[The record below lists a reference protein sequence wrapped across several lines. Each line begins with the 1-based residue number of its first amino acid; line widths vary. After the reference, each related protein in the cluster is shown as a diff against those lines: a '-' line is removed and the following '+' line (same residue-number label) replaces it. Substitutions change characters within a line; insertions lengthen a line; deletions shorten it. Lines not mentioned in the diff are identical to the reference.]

1 MLVVLMLPS
10 SIDWTITMNATIVF
24 LKSLTSMLLAVAVMS
39 SVSKHAFGSDEAEA
53 ELIAIEKALAASVV
67 NFDFVALNTTY
78 ADDFIF
84 THSNG
89 SVDTKEDW
97 LTFLRSGNVSY
108 TERSVDSIEVEMHGN
123 IAVTTG
129 RMHIK
134 TNLIDPRRQEFTIW
148 YVRVYE
154 RRDDLWQLLSHRS
167 IQQETG
173 PLTD

>member
-1 MLVVLMLPS
+1 MSNNIHL
-10 SIDWTITMNATIVF
+10 TIVADIQ
-24 LKSLTSMLLAVAVMS
+24 SLAVP
-39 SVSKHAFGSDEAEA
+39 E
-53 ELIAIEKALAASVV
+53 
-67 NFDFVALNTTY
+67 
-78 ADDFIF
+78 
-84 THSNG
+84 
-89 SVDTKEDW
+89 
-97 LTFLRSGNVSY
+97 FLRSGNVSY

-134 TNLIDPRRQEFTIW
+134 TNLVDPRRQEFTIW

-167 IQQETG
+167 VQQETG